1 MRKRA
6 TASAFSRLGCPTQG
20 LISFLCPSFPL
31 KFCWTLKYNYIF
43 KRWVR
48 ARYFSL
54 KHKSTPPT
62 WRDTVRS
69 CHPAPPL
76 HYSLQYITNFSFSTK
91 VPFHILSSLPLHY
104 MTTGSIPIPQ
114 PAHTI
119 HFQLLQ
125 VHATAL
131 PLNHLSHTGMPNFIL
146 PFLSF
151 PFLFFFWSNKQ
162 FPV

>member
-1 MRKRA
+1 M
-6 TASAFSRLGCPTQG
+6 
-20 LISFLCPSFPL
+20 
-31 KFCWTLKYNYIF
+31 
-43 KRWVR
+43 
-48 ARYFSL
+48 
-54 KHKSTPPT
+54 
-62 WRDTVRS
+62 RS

-76 HYSLQYITNFSFSTK
+76 HYSLQFITIFSFSTK

-151 PFLFFFWSNKQ
+151 PFLFFFDQINNLTQILERSKFTSTPTESKGLKNRRHPSASLFCKTAPSLLNIYSHP
-162 FPV
+162 FFKKVSMKF